1 MALWQFINFNKYGN
15 PRTRIFHK
23 PDGEPFSHGP
33 GFGSTFVRMFRYE
46 YKGEIIPP
54 SILELNGKTYLMPL
68 WKEVVKGTTIKDIEW
83 IKPKPKKKAETIVVE
98 TPSSKGDVIY
108 KTRFYPD
115 SGNYTCN
122 CPGTWRA
129 KDRMCKHIIKLK
141 SEIENGRTK

>member
-1 MALWQFINFNKYGN
+1 MALWKFTNFNKYGN

-33 GFGSTFVRMFRYE
+33 GFGSTFVRMFKYE

-54 SILELNGKTYLMPL
+54 SILKLNGKTYLMPI
-68 WKEVVKGTTIKDIEW
+68 WKEVVEGTTINDIEW

-141 SEIENGRTK
+141 SEIENGERK